1 MKIIIPLCTFLT
13 LVGCTTFT
21 PPAHQKELNNGTIWL
36 TYDASRRGTIV
47 VPINTDT
54 PYRFCAEPVPDVA
67 LTLANKIKL
76 GVKQPAN
83 DISAN
88 GSVDL
93 GAVASVLNG
102 RTETV

>member
-1 MKIIIPLCTFLT
+1 MDVMKIIIPLCTFLT

-21 PPAHQKELNNGTIWL
+21 PPAHQKELKNGTIWL

-67 LTLANKIKL
+67 EVVPL
-76 GVKQPAN
+76 V
-83 DISAN
+83 
-88 GSVDL
+88 
-93 GAVASVLNG
+93 
-102 RTETV
+102 